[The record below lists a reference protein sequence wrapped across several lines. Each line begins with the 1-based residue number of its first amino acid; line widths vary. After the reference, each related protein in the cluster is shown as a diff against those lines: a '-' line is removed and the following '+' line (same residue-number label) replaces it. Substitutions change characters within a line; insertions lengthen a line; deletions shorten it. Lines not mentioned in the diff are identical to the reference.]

1 MNNYACFYVPVVFA
15 TCLATLSGTA
25 RAATASGD
33 DISLAE
39 VKRIVCASHPSSQRL
54 AAIKKDHPILKD
66 MICPDATA
74 DAATKPAQ
82 NPTLHATMPPVTVP
96 ANPAP
101 KADPKKDPPPAN
113 GQANTPSNPT
123 LVVRNSWTDIGV
135 LGASC
140 LQPPSDSGTF
150 VIDKSGSKGAS
161 ASFTRD
167 YAGNNKSWAA
177 QGIVAEV
184 YASCDTSHITRDSN
198 DTGTVLEKSFA
209 IYGEINS
216 DYNSNAVIAK
226 KSNVDTR
233 TAGLSGEI
241 AYEYGATLNVFR
253 VIPNVVFDNI
263 KNTTA
268 AAVKAQY
275 LPMSDGL
282 WANQGIPGLPYTIS
296 FNPALDLQY
305 TSAMEHSQPLQFS
318 GKDQSLRIGPE
329 LSLIVTPI
337 YSPNNFFSHIGMN
350 ETFYPWYEAYTGH
363 GSYWWAN
370 SIFYNF
376 TQDGSIA
383 LNLSYNRGLDQN
395 SGTMTNQY
403 VLSLTGKI

>member
-1 MNNYACFYVPVVFA
+1 
-15 TCLATLSGTA
+15 
-25 RAATASGD
+25 
-33 DISLAE
+33 
-39 VKRIVCASHPSSQRL
+39 
-54 AAIKKDHPILKD
+54 
-66 MICPDATA
+66 
-74 DAATKPAQ
+74 
-82 NPTLHATMPPVTVP
+82 MPPATVP

-101 KADPKKDPPPAN
+101 KADPKKNSPLAN
-113 GQANTPSNPT
+113 EQANTPSNPT

-140 LQPPSDSGTF
+140 LQPPSDSGPF
-150 VIDKSGSKGAS
+150 VVDKSGSKGAS
-161 ASFTRD
+161 VSFTRD

-209 IYGEINS
+209 IYAEINS
-216 DYNSNAVIAK
+216 DYNSNAVVAK

-241 AYEYGATLNVFR
+241 AYEYGAALNVFR
-253 VIPNVVFDNI
+253 VTPNVVFDNI

-282 WANQGIPGLPYTIS
+282 WAATGIPGLPYTIS

-329 LSLIVTPI
+329 LGLIVTPI
-337 YSPNNFFSHIGMN
+337 YSETNLFSHIGFN
-350 ETFYPWYEAYTGH
+350 ETFYPWYEAYTRR

-376 TQDGSIA
+376 NKDGTVA
-383 LNLSYNRGLDQN
+383 LALSYNRGQDEN

-403 VLSLTGKI
+403 IVSLTGKI